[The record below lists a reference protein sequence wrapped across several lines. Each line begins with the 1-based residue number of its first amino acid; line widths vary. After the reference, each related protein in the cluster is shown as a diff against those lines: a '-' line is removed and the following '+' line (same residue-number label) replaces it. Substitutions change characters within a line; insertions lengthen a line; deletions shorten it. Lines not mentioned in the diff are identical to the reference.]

1 MKLTSYICTKYS
13 QWKTFSIQHP
23 CALCLEDCDA
33 PNLLCPDCI
42 TDLPLFNYGDGSSCL
57 ICAIPLVV
65 SANSPE
71 ENTSRLICGQC
82 LKKRPH
88 YMQNMCS
95 FRYEFPIDKW
105 LHKIKIQHQQSL
117 IQPLAKLMLLHPPE
131 LLTELSVKHDLALTF
146 VPSPPQQLLKR
157 GFNLAEQLCSILA
170 RDLQRPVFS
179 NVLVANRKTAKDLT
193 PQKRLKR
200 EDRLKN
206 IRQKFSLNP
215 RIDFAKHTI
224 PKTVILVDDVTTTGA
239 TINHCAQ
246 LLKQAGAEQVYVWCL
261 ARATLD

>member
-1 MKLTSYICTKYS
+1 M
-13 QWKTFSIQHP
+13 Q
-23 CALCLEDCDA
+23 DCNA
-33 PNLLCPDCI
+33 PDFLCPDCI
-42 TDLPLFNYGDGSSCL
+42 RDLPLFNYDDGSSCL
-57 ICAIPLVV
+57 ICAIPLTVRAH
-65 SANSPE
+65 S
-71 ENTSRLICGQC
+71 SRLICGQC

-117 IQPLAKLMLLHPPE
+117 IQPLAKLMLSRPPHLLQE
-131 LLTELSVKHDLALTF
+131 LQEKSKQELAFTF

-157 GFNLAEQLCSILA
+157 GFNLAEQLCVMIA
-170 RDLQRPVFS
+170 QDLQQSVFT
-179 NVLVANRKTAKDLT
+179 NVLMANRKTAKDLT

-215 RIDFAKHTI
+215 RINFTENKI
-224 PKTVILVDDVTTTGA
+224 PKTIILIDDVTTTGA